1 MTTIDLI
8 FQVYFLVYVNFC
20 ILTLISYKIVFYEKN
35 TNNDTIRDK

>member
-8 FQVYFLVYVNFC
+8 FQVYFLVYVNFY